1 MACHRG
7 GRDKPNFKDYIRNMC
22 GLILEPG
29 KGGGGYK
36 LYPPFE
42 ILAPGGTKRETD
54 WPIPLKNI
62 LIVNGLVKRKPKSD

>member
-29 KGGGGYK
+29 KGGGGTSCT
-36 LYPPFE
+36 P
-42 ILAPGGTKRETD
+42 
-54 WPIPLKNI
+54 PLKS
-62 LIVNGLVKRKPKSD
+62 LRLAEQSAKPIGRYR